1 MKSFRGRDWK
11 RPFRLCS
18 VQPFLEATIISI
30 FILGLFYYWFG
41 IANRYSIFLYGH
53 TTVGIPLS
61 QPFDEMTR
69 SRYWMAGLVAA
80 GMVMLFYIAA
90 NWLRAQMAVR
100 RNQHFL
106 PSAWWHVWLFGS
118 VPLIIGIP
126 LITMTVNRPT
136 LPPALAAACVVAT
149 LLGLAV
155 ALLPG
160 KWAAEQPVDLFWLAA
175 DGVGLIPSLLLLRV
189 IELPG
194 RGLSV
199 SNATVWI
206 FSVGGIIGGIVW
218 LAVMTF
224 LRIWRRKEMPSSGAL
239 LLAGFGLSYV
249 LMPLVHYLL
258 ATPPAYRYISTA
270 SNFFAFNLW
279 VQILAFIVAGC
290 LAVGV
295 TKMRHAFVV
304 RIG

>member
-80 GMVMLFYIAA
+80 GMVMLIYMAA
-90 NWLRAQMAVR
+90 NWLQAQLAVR

-224 LRIWRRKEMPSSGAL
+224 LRIWRRKEMPRSGAL

-270 SNFFAFNLW
+270 SNFFAF
-279 VQILAFIVAGC
+279 
-290 LAVGV
+290 
-295 TKMRHAFVV
+295 
-304 RIG
+304 